1 MSGNEYL
8 FIDFV
13 SPTDANYTIGSTS
26 AETSKSTFSDI
37 FTEGKNQKQKTQ
49 KTSSSKT
56 PTKSSATK
64 KSSSTNTSAKK
75 APTNKTN
82 NQKANTKQA
91 QTTKPRTTAE
101 RLHSDWQTVLEVG
114 AKTKHEGFKCDPNI
128 SKTFF
133 NSVTDTAKRL
143 NCNPDDLA
151 AIMFIESH
159 FDPKAKKG
167 NYTGLIQIDKM
178 SFDSIPDTKCSY
190 SQYCKLPREKQ
201 LKYVEKYLKMRIDEQ
216 GLKGFLSGGQLYTL
230 VRRPKAVHTRS
241 EVKKYQK
248 LVTDA
253 RKVPAQ
259 IKKEKEEFEKKT
271 NSSST
276 STSTPSTKNK
286 KLNVKT

>member
-1 MSGNEYL
+1 MSGKDYL
-8 FIDFV
+8 FINFAA
-13 SPTDANYTIGSTS
+13 PTNANYTGGYTSSETVSSMST
-26 AETSKSTFSDI
+26 DV
-37 FTEGKNQKQKTQ
+37 FTESKKQKK
-49 KTSSSKT
+49 KTTKTVGTKSS
-56 PTKSSATK
+56 TKSSATK
-64 KSSSTNTSAKK
+64 KSSTTKSTTKK
-75 APTNKTN
+75 ATTDKTSN
-82 NQKANTKQA
+82 SKSGVKKK

-101 RLHSDWQTVLEVG
+101 RLHADWQTVLEVG

-151 AIMFIESH
+151 AIMFLESH

-167 NYTGLIQIDKM
+167 IYTGLIQIDKM

-190 SQYCKLPREKQ
+190 SQYCRLPREKQ

-241 EVKKYQK
+241 EVKKNQQ

-253 RKVPAQ
+253 RKVPAK
-259 IKKEKEEFEKKT
+259 IKKEKEEYEKTIKS
-271 NSSST
+271 NSNSGSE
-276 STSTPSTKNK
+276 SKPK